1 MPQTHIKPKTQK
13 KTILTCA
20 VTGNLTKPE
29 QHPGLPITPKEIAD
43 AALGA
48 AKAGAAIVH
57 LHVRDPQ
64 TGKGSMDFNL
74 YEEMVGLIRQQNQ
87 DVILNLTTG
96 EGGRFVP
103 SQDDPKVAATG
114 STLCRPELRV
124 AHVEKL
130 KPEICTLDFNTMW
143 SGEAVVINTPRN
155 VEIMADRIYA
165 AGTKPEIELFDV
177 GDLNMALD
185 FLDKGI
191 LKAPT
196 MMQIVMGV
204 RYGIL
209 PTPQSLMYLVSQ
221 IPKDTV
227 WAAFGIGRHEFPI
240 LAQSFLLG
248 GHVRVGM
255 EDNLQ
260 IRKGE
265 LCRDN
270 AQLVEKAA
278 DIIDN
283 LGGTLATPDEARK
296 ILGL

>member
-1 MPQTHIKPKTQK
+1 MSKTAK

-29 QHPGLPITPKEIAD
+29 QHPGLPITPKQIAD
-43 AALGA
+43 AALA
-48 AKAGAAIVH
+48 AAEAGAAIVH
-57 LHVRDPQ
+57 LHVRDLE
-64 TGKGSMDFNL
+64 TGKGSMDFDL
-74 YEEMVGLIRQQNQ
+74 YEEMVGLIRQKNS

-103 SQDDPKVAATG
+103 SHDQPKIAAPG
-114 STLCRPELRV
+114 STLCAPELRV

-155 VEIMADRIYA
+155 VEIMAEKIYA

-191 LKAPT
+191 LKGPV

-209 PTPQSLMYLVSQ
+209 PNPQSLMYLTSQ
-221 IPKDTV
+221 LPEDAV

-270 AQLVEKAA
+270 AQLVEKAV
-278 DIIDN
+278 DIIDH
-283 LGGTLATPDEARK
+283 LGGSLATPDDARA
-296 ILGL
+296 ILEL

>member
-1 MPQTHIKPKTQK
+1 MSKSPK

-64 TGKGSMDFNL
+64 TGKGSMDFSL

-103 SQDDPKVAATG
+103 SQDDPKVAAPG

-177 GDLNMALD
+177 GDINMALD

-283 LGGTLATPDEARK
+283 LGGALATPDEARK

>member
-1 MPQTHIKPKTQK
+1 MSKTQK

-29 QHPGLPITPKEIAD
+29 QHPGLPITPKQIAD

-57 LHVRDPQ
+57 LHVRDPA
-64 TGKGSMDFNL
+64 TGKGSMDLNL

-87 DVILNLTTG
+87 DIILNLTTG
-96 EGGRFVP
+96 EGGRFIP
-103 SQDDPKVAATG
+103 SDHDPKVAAEG
-114 STLCRPELRV
+114 STLCQPELRV

-130 KPEICTLDFNTMW
+130 RPEICTLDFNTMW

-155 VEIMADRIYA
+155 VAIMADRIYA

-221 IPKDTV
+221 IPENTV

-265 LCRDN
+265 LCRNN

-283 LGGTLATPDEARK
+283 LGGTLATPDEARE
-296 ILGL
+296 ILRL

>member
-1 MPQTHIKPKTQK
+1 MPKTPK

-29 QHPGLPITPKEIAD
+29 QHPGLPITPKQIAE

-57 LHVRDPQ
+57 LHVRDPA
-64 TGKGSMDFNL
+64 TGKGSMDLNL
-74 YEEMVGLIRQQNQ
+74 YEEMVGLIRQKNQ

-96 EGGRFVP
+96 EGGRFIP
-103 SQDDPKVAATG
+103 SEDDPKIAAQG

-177 GDLNMALD
+177 GDLNMTLD

-221 IPKDTV
+221 IPENTV

-278 DIIDN
+278 DIIDH

-296 ILGL
+296 ILEL

>member
-1 MPQTHIKPKTQK
+1 MSKTQK

-20 VTGNLTKPE
+20 ITGNLTKPE

-43 AALGA
+43 ASLGA

-64 TGKGSMDFNL
+64 TGKGSMDFSL

-103 SQDDPKVAATG
+103 SQDDPKVAAPG

-209 PTPQSLMYLVSQ
+209 PTSQSLMYLVSQ

-248 GHVRVGM
+248 GHVRGGM

-283 LGGTLATPDEARK
+283 LGGSLATPDDARK

>member
-1 MPQTHIKPKTQK
+1 MPNPKK

-29 QHPGLPITPKEIAD
+29 QHPGLPITPKQIAE
-43 AALGA
+43 AALNA

-64 TGKGSMDFNL
+64 TGKGSMDLNL
-74 YEEMVGLIRQQNQ
+74 YEEMVGLIRQENQ

-103 SQDDPKVAATG
+103 SHDDPKIAAPG

-191 LKAPT
+191 LKSPT

-265 LCRDN
+265 PCRDN

-283 LGGTLATPDEARK
+283 LGGALATPDEARQ

>member
-1 MPQTHIKPKTQK
+1 MPKTQK

-29 QHPGLPITPKEIAD
+29 QHPGLPITPKQIAD

-57 LHVRDPQ
+57 LHVRDPA
-64 TGKGSMDFNL
+64 TGKGSMDLNL

-87 DVILNLTTG
+87 DIILNLTTG
-96 EGGRFVP
+96 EGGRFIP
-103 SQDDPKVAATG
+103 SDHDPKVAAEG

-124 AHVEKL
+124 THVEKL
-130 KPEICTLDFNTMW
+130 RPEICTLDFNTMW

-196 MMQIVMGV
+196 IMQIVMGV

-221 IPKDTV
+221 IPEDTV

-265 LCRDN
+265 LCQDN

-283 LGGTLATPDEARK
+283 LGGTLATPDEARE
-296 ILGL
+296 ILRL

>member
-1 MPQTHIKPKTQK
+1 MSKAVK

-29 QHPGLPITPKEIAD
+29 QHPGLPITPKQIAD

-48 AKAGAAIVH
+48 AEAGAAIVH
-57 LHVRDPQ
+57 LHVRDLE
-64 TGKGSMDFNL
+64 TGKGTMEFAL
-74 YEEMVGLIRQQNQ
+74 YEEMVGLIRQKNK

-103 SQDDPKVAATG
+103 SEDQPKIAAQG
-114 STLCRPELRV
+114 STLCTPELRV

-191 LKAPT
+191 LKGPV

-209 PTPQSLMYLVSQ
+209 PNPQSLMYLVSQ
-221 IPKDTV
+221 LPKDAV

-278 DIIDN
+278 DIIDH
-283 LGGTLATPDEARK
+283 LGGTLATPDDARV

>member
-1 MPQTHIKPKTQK
+1 MSKTQK

-29 QHPGLPITPKEIAD
+29 QHPGLPITPKQIAN

-57 LHVRDPQ
+57 LHVRDPA
-64 TGKGSMDFNL
+64 TGKGSMDLNL
-74 YEEMVGLIRQQNQ
+74 YEEMVGLIRQENQ

-96 EGGRFVP
+96 EGGRFIP
-103 SQDDPKVAATG
+103 SDHDPKVAAEG

-124 AHVEKL
+124 THVEKL
-130 KPEICTLDFNTMW
+130 RPEICTLDFNTMW

-221 IPKDTV
+221 IPEDTV

-265 LCRDN
+265 LCQDN

-283 LGGTLATPDEARK
+283 LGGILATSDEARE
-296 ILGL
+296 ILKL

>member
-1 MPQTHIKPKTQK
+1 MPQTPIRLNTPK

-29 QHPGLPITPKEIAD
+29 QHPGLPITPKQIAE
-43 AALGA
+43 AALNA

-57 LHVRDPQ
+57 LHVRDPA
-64 TGKGSMDFNL
+64 TGKGSMDINL
-74 YEEMVGLIRQQNQ
+74 YEEMVGLIRLKNQ

-103 SQDDPKVAATG
+103 SDDDPKIAAQG

-155 VEIMADRIYA
+155 VAIMADRIYA

-191 LKAPT
+191 LKSPT

-221 IPKDTV
+221 IPKNTV

-278 DIIDN
+278 DIIDH

-296 ILGL
+296 ILEL

>member
-1 MPQTHIKPKTQK
+1 MPKAVK

-29 QHPGLPITPKEIAD
+29 QHPGLPITPKQIAD

-48 AKAGAAIVH
+48 AAAGAAIVH

-64 TGKGSMDFNL
+64 TGKGSMDFDL
-74 YEEMVGLIRQQNQ
+74 YEEMVGLIRQKNS

-103 SQDDPKVAATG
+103 SDDQPRIAAKS
-114 STLCRPELRV
+114 STLCPPELRV

-155 VEIMADRIYA
+155 VEIMAGRIYA
-165 AGTKPEIELFDV
+165 ADTKPEIELFDV

-185 FLDKGI
+185 FLNKGI
-191 LKAPT
+191 IKGPV

-209 PTPQSLMYLVSQ
+209 PNPQSLMYLVSQ
-221 IPKDTV
+221 LPKDAV

-278 DIIDN
+278 DIIDH
-283 LGGTLATPDEARK
+283 LGGTLATSDDARI

>member
-1 MPQTHIKPKTQK
+1 MPQTPIRPKTQK

-29 QHPGLPITPKEIAD
+29 QHPGLPITPKQIAE
-43 AALGA
+43 AALNA

-64 TGKGSMDFNL
+64 TGKGSMDINL
-74 YEEMVGLIRQQNQ
+74 YEEMVGLIRQENQ

-103 SQDDPKVAATG
+103 SHDDPKIAAPG

-191 LKAPT
+191 LKSPT

-209 PTPQSLMYLVSQ
+209 PTPQSLMYLASQ
-221 IPKDTV
+221 IPENTV

-283 LGGTLATPDEARK
+283 LGGALATSDEARK

>member
-1 MPQTHIKPKTQK
+1 MPQTPIRPKTQK

-20 VTGNLTKPE
+20 VTGSLTKPE
-29 QHPGLPITPKEIAD
+29 QHPGLPITPKQIAE
-43 AALGA
+43 AALNA

-64 TGKGSMDFNL
+64 TGKGSMDLNL
-74 YEEMVGLIRQQNQ
+74 YEEMVGLIRQENQ

-103 SQDDPKVAATG
+103 SHDDPKIAAPG

-165 AGTKPEIELFDV
+165 TGTKPEIELFDV

-191 LKAPT
+191 LKSPT

-209 PTPQSLMYLVSQ
+209 PTPQSLMYLASQ
-221 IPKDTV
+221 IPENTV

-283 LGGTLATPDEARK
+283 LGGALATPDEARK